1 MDLQQTLNKLKRIVD
16 ELWDLL
22 IKKELAGLSAGDITR
37 INQLKE
43 EVAKMEASLKEKGIK
58 ISVIQK
64 LIQLAKELIAELEM

>member
-1 MDLQQTLNKLKRIVD
+1 M
-16 ELWDLL
+16 
-22 IKKELAGLSAGDITR
+22 SADDITR